1 MYDKKGNIKLE
12 TSATVHKK
20 IDTDISF
27 NQTDV
32 GTSTLVFQITRNGK
46 PLEINNNHV
55 DATIFM
61 TNGNPEEDNKAMYV
75 YDKLEIRNPEAGLAR
90 YKIPDEFLSQIG
102 KVKGQV
108 YLLIKGKKDIVTEV
122 EFSFRVRASL
132 IDEIPSVDQF
142 REIRSFSDLRKT
154 IIKQVEE
161 IKKDAG
167 SIQNVIEDIKN
178 ERDNAIEDIG
188 TSTNKST
195 IQLDNHTNELKTNLD
210 DYKNEGIN
218 DIENRLKEQKSE
230 VNENFS
236 QQVSEF
242 EVIKNDI
249 KNLVGDSGR
258 LVSEEE
264 TESWQKYKLTKDDG
278 SYQNVLLEGSEENL
292 HNLEPGYYYCTGI
305 PIDMGQTSRAGFVL
319 FRNGNEND
327 PVHHIYFMPYNSSQI
342 FLKRYFKNW
351 GEWERVN
358 DLLSDTG
365 WKNLTLKNGVE
376 PYDDFGRPRYRI
388 FRQGDVTQVSI
399 KGSVVNLTENKTV
412 IAELPFNENMRQHH
426 SYVQVTDLEDDKG
439 TAMNRWSI
447 EPNGEIKVL
456 SLGNKDKVTKGTWH
470 AVDTTFIK

>member
-1 MYDKKGNIKLE
+1 MYDKKGHIKLE

-55 DATIFM
+55 NATIFM
-61 TNGNPEEDNKAMYV
+61 TNGNPKEDDKAMYV

-108 YLLIKGKKDIVTEV
+108 YLLIRGKKDIVTEV
-122 EFSFRVRASL
+122 EFSFNVRKSL

-161 IKKDAG
+161 IKKDAD
-167 SIQNVIEDIKN
+167 SVQNVIEDIKN
-178 ERDNAIEDIG
+178 ERDNAIEDIEN
-188 TSTNKST
+188 STNKST
-195 IQLDNHTNELKTNLD
+195 NQLDNHTNELKTNLD
-210 DYKNEGIN
+210 DYKNKGIN
-218 DIENRLKEQKSE
+218 DIENRLKDQKSE

-236 QQVSEF
+236 EQVSEF

-249 KNLVGDSGR
+249 TNLVGDSGK
-258 LVSEEE
+258 LINEED
-264 TESWQKYKLTKDDG
+264 TENWQKYKLTENTGTPFYKKLDDDE
-278 SYQNVLLEGSEENL
+278 QKL
-292 HNLEPGYYYCTGI
+292 HELDCGFYYCVGVA
-305 PIDMGQTSRAGFVL
+305 IDEGQTSKAGFVTVKIG
-319 FRNGNEND
+319 REEKS
-327 PVHHIYFMPYNSSQI
+327 VKHIYFMPYNSSQI
-342 FLKRYFKNW
+342 FLKRYYNSW

-365 WKNLTLKNGVE
+365 WKDLTLKNGVE

-399 KGSVVNLTENKTV
+399 KGAVVNLTENKTV
-412 IAELPFNENMRQHH
+412 IAELPFNENMGQHH
-426 SYVQVTDLEDDKG
+426 SYVQVTNLEDDKG

-447 EPNGEIKVL
+447 DPKGEIKVM

-470 AVDTTFIK
+470 AIDTTFIK